1 MDGVIRPE
9 VEALLARLPALEA
22 CRGSI
27 AAAAAALIAC
37 YRGGGQVLL
46 CGNGGS
52 AADCGH
58 IAGELLK
65 GFLRRRPLTEAQR
78 QAFAAQGEEGAALA
92 ARLQRGLP
100 AIDLTAHGA
109 LLTAALNDI
118 GGEDV
123 FAQQVVAFGRPGDVL
138 LGLST
143 SGGAAN
149 VCNALRAARALGLT
163 TIALTGQR
171 GGAAAGLVDVAIRV
185 PADETY
191 LVQEYHL
198 PVYHALCA
206 AVEAAFF
213 DQ

>member
-1 MDGVIRPE
+1 MDGTIRPE
-9 VEALLARLPALEA
+9 VEALLARLPALED
-22 CRGSI
+22 CRGDI
-27 AAAAAALIAC
+27 TAATDMLIAC
-37 YRGGGQVLL
+37 FRRGGQVLL

-78 QAFAAQGEEGAALA
+78 QAFAAQGEESAALA
-92 ARLQRGLP
+92 DRLQRGLP

-149 VCNALRAARALGLT
+149 VCNALRAARALGLG

-171 GGAAAGLVDVAIRV
+171 GGAAASLADVAIRV

-191 LVQEYHL
+191 RVQEYHL

-206 AVEAAFF
+206 AVEAVFF
-213 DQ
+213 DR